1 MHRSTITFVFL
12 ALFMASS
19 ALAISPGDDLLI
31 AGAART
37 PSWTADLYIN
47 NPGATGVTVQV
58 WWLNR
63 DPSITNPAAESF
75 SIGAG
80 ETLILDDVL
89 LNVFG
94 LSEAEGAFRVT
105 AADGEVTANLIVFT
119 GAGSEDGTYG
129 SGFEGIPASS
139 ATSAGESTTIT
150 GLVLNGSFRT
160 NLFALAG
167 ANGVIMD
174 IDLLDTNGNLLD
186 TEQVVLTP
194 YEPWFSS
201 VANLWDVA
209 SFENG
214 TARVVVDEGSMV
226 MLGSK
231 VDRLSKD
238 PTTVEQAFGAGGGS
252 VDGIYQFAVYDDL
265 GFASGGN
272 LEIVDAVV
280 DVINGTFVNYDKL
293 DGGGIPECPVIFQWG
308 FDLAPTPV
316 EDFASGV
323 EDVEVYPP
331 DPPELGDFEGGTLT
345 YTLTFTFYDS
355 DNLGFSG
362 TLDAVGSEFSG
373 LDAGCNGTFPGQKL
387 YGGKSN

>member
-1 MHRSTITFVFL
+1 MHRSIITSIFL
-12 ALFMASS
+12 ILFAASS
-19 ALAISPGDDLLI
+19 VIAISPSDDLLI

-37 PSWTADLYIN
+37 NRWTADLYIN
-47 NPGATGVTVQV
+47 NAGATGVTVEV

-63 DPSITNPAAESF
+63 DPSDTNPDPESF
-75 SIGAG
+75 SVGAD

-89 LNVFG
+89 LDVFG
-94 LSEAEGAFRVT
+94 LNRAEGAFRIT
-105 AADGEVTANLIVFT
+105 TTGGEVTANLIVFT
-119 GAGSEDGTYG
+119 GAASDDGTYG

-139 ATSAGESTTIT
+139 ATSSGESTTLA
-150 GLVLNGSFRT
+150 GMVLTDDFYT

-167 ANGVIMD
+167 ASGVTMD
-174 IDLLDTNGNLLD
+174 VDLLDPNGVLLD
-186 TEQVVLTP
+186 TQQVVLTA
-194 YEPWFSS
+194 YAPWFSS
-201 VANLWDVA
+201 VENLWDVA

-214 TARVVVDEGSMV
+214 TALVQVSSGSMV

-252 VDGIYQFAVYDDL
+252 VDGTYQFAVYDDL

-280 DVINGTFVNYDKL
+280 DVINGTFVNYDKV

-308 FDLAPTPV
+308 FDLAPTSV

-323 EDVEVYPP
+323 EYDEVYPP
-331 DPPELGDFEGGTLT
+331 GDDFDGGTIT
-345 YTLTFTFYDS
+345 YTITFTVD

-373 LDAGCNGTFPGQKL
+373 LDLGCNGTFPQMEL

>member
-1 MHRSTITFVFL
+1 MHRSVITFVFL
-12 ALFMASS
+12 VLLAASS
-19 ALAISPGDDLLI
+19 VVAISPSDDLLI

-37 PSWTADLYIN
+37 SRWTADLYIN
-47 NPGATGVTVQV
+47 NPGATGVTVEV

-63 DPSITNPAAESF
+63 DPSITNPDPESYSVGAE
-75 SIGAG
+75 

-89 LNVFG
+89 LNEFG
-94 LSEAEGAFRVT
+94 LNRAEGAFRVT
-105 AADGEVTANLIVFT
+105 TIGGEVTANLIVFT
-119 GAGSEDGTYG
+119 GAGGESGTYG

-139 ATSAGESTTIT
+139 ATSAGESTSLA
-150 GLVLNGSFRT
+150 GMVLTDDFYT

-167 ANGVIMD
+167 ADGVIMD
-174 IDLLDTNGNLLD
+174 VNLLD
-186 TEQVVLTP
+186 PDGDIQDTEQIELDP
-194 YEPWFSS
+194 YAPWFSS
-201 VANLWDVA
+201 VANLWDVT

-214 TARVVVDEGSMV
+214 TAQVQVSAGSMV

-252 VDGIYQFAVYDDL
+252 VDGIYQFAVYDDF

-280 DVINGTFVNYDKL
+280 DVINGTYVNYDKV
-293 DGGGIPECPVIFQWG
+293 DGAGDSECPVIFQWG

-316 EDFASGV
+316 GDFASGV
-323 EDVEVYPP
+323 EYAEVYPA
-331 DPPELGDFEGGTLT
+331 GDGFDGGTIT
-345 YTLTFTFYDS
+345 YTITFTFDDS

-362 TLDAVGSEFSG
+362 TVDAVGSDFSG
-373 LDAGCNGTFPGQKL
+373 IDTGCNGTFPQQDL

>member
-1 MHRSTITFVFL
+1 MHRSIITTIFL
-12 ALFMASS
+12 ILFAASS
-19 ALAISPGDDLLI
+19 VIAISPSDDLLI

-37 PSWTADLYIN
+37 NRWTADLYIN
-47 NPGATGVTVQV
+47 NAGATGVTVEV

-63 DPSITNPAAESF
+63 DPSDTNPDPESF
-75 SIGAG
+75 SVGAD

-89 LNVFG
+89 LDVFG
-94 LSEAEGAFRVT
+94 LNRAEGAFRIT
-105 AADGEVTANLIVFT
+105 TTGGEVTANLIVFT
-119 GAGSEDGTYG
+119 GAASDDGTYG

-139 ATSAGESTTIT
+139 ATSSGESTTLA
-150 GLVLNGSFRT
+150 GMVLTDDFYT

-167 ANGVIMD
+167 ASGVTMD
-174 IDLLDTNGNLLD
+174 VDLLDPNGVLLD
-186 TEQVVLTP
+186 TQQVVLTA
-194 YEPWFSS
+194 YAPWFSS
-201 VANLWDVA
+201 VENLWDVA

-214 TARVVVDEGSMV
+214 TALVQVSAGSMV

-252 VDGIYQFAVYDDL
+252 VDGTYQFAVYDDL

-280 DVINGTFVNYDKL
+280 DVINGTFVNYDKV

-308 FDLAPTPV
+308 FDLAPTAV

-323 EDVEVYPP
+323 EYDEGYPP
-331 DPPELGDFEGGTLT
+331 GDDFDGGTIT
-345 YTLTFTFYDS
+345 YTITFTVD

-373 LDAGCNGTFPGQKL
+373 LDLGCNGTFPQMEL

>member
-1 MHRSTITFVFL
+1 MHRSIITFVLL
-12 ALFMASS
+12 ALFAASS
-19 ALAISPGDDLLI
+19 VIAISPSNDLLI

-37 PSWTADLYIN
+37 NRWTADLYIN
-47 NPGATGVTVQV
+47 NPGATGVTVEV

-63 DPSITNPAAESF
+63 DPSDTNPAPVAYSV
-75 SIGAG
+75 GAD

-89 LNVFG
+89 LDVFG
-94 LSEAEGAFRVT
+94 LNRAEGAFRIT
-105 AADGEVTANLIVFT
+105 TTGGEVTANLIVFT
-119 GAGSEDGTYG
+119 GADSDDGTYG

-139 ATSAGESTTIT
+139 ATSAGESTTLA
-150 GLVLNGSFRT
+150 GMVLTDDFYT

-167 ANGVIMD
+167 ANGVTMD
-174 IDLLDTNGNLLD
+174 VDLLDPDGTLLD
-186 TEQVVLTP
+186 TVQVVLTA
-194 YEPWFSS
+194 YAPWFSS
-201 VANLWDVA
+201 VENLWDVA

-214 TARVVVDEGSMV
+214 TALVEVSAGSMV

-231 VDRLSKD
+231 VDRLTKD

-252 VDGIYQFAVYDDL
+252 VDGAYQFAVYDDF

-280 DVINGTFVNYDKL
+280 DVVNGTFVNWDKV

-308 FDLAPTPV
+308 FDLAPTDV
-316 EDFASGV
+316 GDFASGV
-323 EDVEVYPP
+323 EYAEVYPP
-331 DPPELGDFEGGTLT
+331 ADDFDGGTIT
-345 YTLTFTFYDS
+345 YTITFTFDDS

-362 TLDAVGSEFSG
+362 TLDAVGSAFSG
-373 LDAGCNGTFPGQKL
+373 IDLGCNGTFPQMEL